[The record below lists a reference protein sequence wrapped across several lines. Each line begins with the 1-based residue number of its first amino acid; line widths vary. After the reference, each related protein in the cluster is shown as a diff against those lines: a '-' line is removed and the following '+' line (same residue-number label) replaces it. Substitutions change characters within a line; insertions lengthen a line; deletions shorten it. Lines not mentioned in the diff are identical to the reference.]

1 MNYRWLHVSGVS
13 GLLAVAFGAFGA
25 HSLQPSMTSELQAVY
40 ETAVNYH
47 FYHTFALLA
56 VALLGAHIKH
66 SMINWV
72 GYCFL
77 MGVLLFS
84 GSLYLLSITGI
95 RWLGMVT
102 PLGGILLLNGWLLLV
117 VLARK
122 HARLRLKAD

>member
-1 MNYRWLHVSGVS
+1 MG
-13 GLLAVAFGAFGA
+13 
-25 HSLQPSMTSELQAVY
+25 Q
-40 ETAVNYH
+40 
-47 FYHTFALLA
+47 FYIAADT
-56 VALLGAHIKH
+56 HIKH

-102 PLGGILLLNGWLLLV
+102 PLGGILLLSGWLLLV

>member
-1 MNYRWLHVSGVS
+1 
-13 GLLAVAFGAFGA
+13 
-25 HSLQPSMTSELQAVY
+25 
-40 ETAVNYH
+40 
-47 FYHTFALLA
+47 
-56 VALLGAHIKH
+56 
-66 SMINWV
+66 
-72 GYCFL
+72 

-102 PLGGILLLNGWLLLV
+102 PLGGILLLSGWLLLV